1 LAVPS
6 KHLLSD
12 TGEVLRVVEVLV
24 VETLQSV
31 SNDLG
36 TVVAQAIT
44 QAIKL
49 VYKVLGGSDS
59 EILISVAVCCHLLL
73 SNWLNKTT
81 LV

>member
-1 LAVPS
+1 MFVIEA
-6 KHLLSD
+6 
-12 TGEVLRVVEVLV
+12 
-24 VETLQSV
+24 LQSV
-31 SNDLG
+31 SNDFG

-49 VYKVLGGSDS
+49 VHKVLGGSDS
-59 EILISVAVCCHLLL
+59 EILISVGVCGHLLL